1 MDTVFG
7 SEYRVRGSGPGIK
20 GLREAWT
27 KGEWLE
33 NRVVFCLVSN
43 LKDAIVDPDTREN
56 ADEQRAVKEASP
68 EVKCAGRLDSQ
79 GPEMRLLQML
89 QWYTELGVACMYV
102 QFGIVCSW
110 PMQSSRSCFSR
121 D

>member
-1 MDTVFG
+1 MSGDQ
-7 SEYRVRGSGPGIK
+7 VRGSRGSEKLGLK
-20 GLREAWT
+20 GNGWKIEWFSAWF
-27 KGEWLE
+27 
-33 NRVVFCLVSN
+33 RV
-43 LKDAIVDPDTREN
+43 KDAIVDPDTREN

-79 GPEMRLLQML
+79 GPEMRLLQVL